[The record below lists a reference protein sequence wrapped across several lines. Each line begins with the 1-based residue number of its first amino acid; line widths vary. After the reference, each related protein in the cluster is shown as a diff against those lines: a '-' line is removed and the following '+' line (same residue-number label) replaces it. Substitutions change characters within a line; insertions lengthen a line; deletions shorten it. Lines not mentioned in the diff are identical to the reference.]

1 VRKLTS
7 LEPIRWLNRGIL
19 TMKIGRGSKAED
31 ELKLKR
37 ICARDVC
44 CVLITQETQT
54 SVERISL
61 KQSFQLTG
69 KSRFHRRGK
78 MQFRIKAILVAAI
91 GVLVVLARCSKD
103 DDNPMSGDRNRPSI
117 SRVSW
122 TQDTGCVQFT
132 PSKVT
137 ISVTV
142 NDPDNAVNE
151 LTFSGSVSRCSGSIT
166 GPISEI
172 NCPQLDQ
179 YGGSVT
185 VTDPDGNSDSISF
198 TFGPCQNGVV
208 TK

>member
-1 VRKLTS
+1 
-7 LEPIRWLNRGIL
+7 
-19 TMKIGRGSKAED
+19 
-31 ELKLKR
+31 
-37 ICARDVC
+37 
-44 CVLITQETQT
+44 
-54 SVERISL
+54 
-61 KQSFQLTG
+61 
-69 KSRFHRRGK
+69 
-78 MQFRIKAILVAAI
+78 MQFRIKAILVMAI
-91 GVLVVLARCSKD
+91 GVLVVLTRCSND
-103 DDNPMSGDRNRPSI
+103 DDNPMSADPPSPSGDPPSI

-122 TQDTGCVQFT
+122 TQDTGCMQFT
-132 PSKVT
+132 PSRVT
-137 ISVTV
+137 ISITV

-185 VTDPDGNSDSISF
+185 VTDPDGNSDLISF